1 MDLDLSGY
9 LYVVFA
15 LIFVVALIVL
25 IATLARRF
33 GLGYSGGSKSGGE
46 RRLNISEVLTLSP
59 KHRLVL
65 IKRDDTEH
73 LLLLGAN
80 TDLVV
85 EGNITKTRF
94 SEALQEATL
103 ENKND

>member
-1 MDLDLSGY
+1 MDLDFSGY

-15 LIFVVALIVL
+15 LVFVLALIAL

-33 GLGYSGGSKSGGE
+33 GLGYSGGSKSAGA
-46 RRLNISEVLTLSP
+46 RRLSISEVLTLSP

-65 IKRDDTEH
+65 IKRDETEH

-80 TDLVV
+80 NDIVV
-85 EGNITKTRF
+85 EGKINKARF
-94 SEALQEATL
+94 SDALQEATM
-103 ENKND
+103 ENHHE